1 MRAIRKFLLEADG
14 DTDNSAKCIVKNGNH
29 VLVVRRGKGSAGEGL
44 WDLPGGHIKEG
55 EKPEDGV
62 RREVMEEVGLE
73 LEKVSKVS
81 DVKLDWPEKGV
92 KSKMMIYKADA
103 KGAGNDVYLN
113 PSSNNP
119 DEHYWQQLP
128 RPEHTEYKWV
138 LYKDELERM
147 PMLDELRDVVLKH
160 LKGRESP

>member
-1 MRAIRKFLLEADG
+1 MKAIRQFLLEADG

-29 VLVVRRGKGSAGEGL
+29 VLVVRRGKGSAGEGM
-44 WDLPGGHIKEG
+44 WDLPGGHLKDD

-62 RREVMEEVGLE
+62 RREVMEEVGIKLGTVK
-73 LEKVSKVS
+73 KVTDITLS
-81 DVKLDWPEKGV
+81 WPEKGV
-92 KSKMMIYKADA
+92 KSKMAIYEAEP
-103 KGAGNDVYLN
+103 KGPGTDIYLS

-147 PMLDELRDVVLKH
+147 PMLGELRDAILKH
-160 LKGRESP
+160 LKGRQSP